1 MKKILVKTLRFLAK
15 KILKKYKPEIIGVT
29 GSFGKTSTKEAV
41 FAVLS
46 SKFNVRRNI
55 KNYNNEIGLPLTIIG
70 AGSPGRSVLGWLGV
84 FFQAFF
90 LLVLKQDYPKILI
103 LEMAVDHPGDMD
115 YLVDLALPKIGVVAN
130 IGAVHL
136 EYFKTVERIA
146 KEKAKIVTRIKD
158 GWAVLNADNELVL
171 GIKDQVKCPVLT
183 YGLGSKA
190 DLRAQEINISHN
202 DLKEKG
208 IAGISFKM
216 IYQGN
221 VMPVLLPN
229 ILGEHLVYAAL
240 AGAALG
246 IIYGMNLME
255 ISQALQSFKAP
266 KGRMNLI
273 DGIKKT
279 LIIDDT
285 YNAGPDSTLAALKVL
300 GRIPGRRWAVLGDML
315 ELGEYTE
322 EAHRKVGESMASN
335 KIDFL
340 ITVGE
345 RARIIASEAE
355 KGLGEDRVFS
365 FPDAEK
371 AGLFLQDRMESGD
384 IVLVKG
390 SQGMRME
397 KIVKEV
403 MAEPLKAKDLL
414 VRQDKPWE

>member
-300 GRIPGRRWAVLGDML
+300 GRIPGRRWAVL
-315 ELGEYTE
+315 ETCW
-322 EAHRKVGESMASN
+322 N
-335 KIDFL
+335 
-340 ITVGE
+340 
-345 RARIIASEAE
+345 
-355 KGLGEDRVFS
+355 
-365 FPDAEK
+365 
-371 AGLFLQDRMESGD
+371 
-384 IVLVKG
+384 
-390 SQGMRME
+390 
-397 KIVKEV
+397 
-403 MAEPLKAKDLL
+403 
-414 VRQDKPWE
+414 